1 MCRIVEEQ
9 LVLIGQEAV
18 NNAVRHGQ
26 ASRVAVEIDY
36 RDDRTFLRVADDG
49 VGFDPRPRGPPV
61 TMVSSVCVNAPSR
74 YADGSPSP
82 RDLGAA
88 PKSKPLSRHDKG
100 TRRMLSTDTVDHP
113 TLQRTNRIRV
123 LCVDDHRVMLDGLA
137 LLIGRQ
143 PDMEVIASAT
153 SGEQAV
159 ELYARHLPD
168 ITLMDLQLPT
178 MSGLEAISEIR
189 ASHPD
194 ARIVVLT
201 MYQGDE
207 DIYRALEAGATAY
220 LLKDTLAEDLVNVIR
235 EVHTGN
241 RPIPADVAAALAVR
255 KVQPS
260 LTPREIEVVHLITQG
275 LRNKEIAV
283 TLGISEE
290 TAKVHVKNILAK
302 LHVSDR
308 AAVIAVA
315 VRRGI
320 IHIR

>member
-1 MCRIVEEQ
+1 
-9 LVLIGQEAV
+9 
-18 NNAVRHGQ
+18 
-26 ASRVAVEIDY
+26 
-36 RDDRTFLRVADDG
+36 
-49 VGFDPRPRGPPV
+49 
-61 TMVSSVCVNAPSR
+61 
-74 YADGSPSP
+74 
-82 RDLGAA
+82 
-88 PKSKPLSRHDKG
+88 
-100 TRRMLSTDTVDHP
+100 MLSTDTVDHA

-178 MSGLEAISEIR
+178 MSGLEAIGEIR

>member
-1 MCRIVEEQ
+1 
-9 LVLIGQEAV
+9 
-18 NNAVRHGQ
+18 
-26 ASRVAVEIDY
+26 
-36 RDDRTFLRVADDG
+36 
-49 VGFDPRPRGPPV
+49 
-61 TMVSSVCVNAPSR
+61 
-74 YADGSPSP
+74 
-82 RDLGAA
+82 
-88 PKSKPLSRHDKG
+88 
-100 TRRMLSTDTVDHP
+100 MLSTDTVDHP

-159 ELYARHLPD
+159 ELFSCHLPD

-178 MSGLEAISEIR
+178 MSGLEAIGEIR
-189 ASHPD
+189 STHPG

-255 KVQPS
+255 KVRPS